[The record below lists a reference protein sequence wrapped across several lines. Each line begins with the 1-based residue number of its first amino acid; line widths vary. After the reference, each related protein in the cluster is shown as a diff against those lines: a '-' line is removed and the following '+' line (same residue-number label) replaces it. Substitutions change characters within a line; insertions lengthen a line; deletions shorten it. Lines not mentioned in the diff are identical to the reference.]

1 VNCAAKL
8 EALFKGYWANRVTVE
23 GMSLAHNPSR
33 GLNGAFLRGQ
43 SRYVD
48 VRCASDESGVL
59 VSWRDQTNPDY
70 RSDIKKYPIQVL
82 SVGDAARVAEAV
94 LKMVEHFLGSYPL
107 DSVLTQI
114 ATVTPQAA
122 QAAAAASR
130 PAPRA
135 RSMWDAPNDVWAK
148 LVRPLFGYD
157 LGAGFTMYA
166 LPTTSHRDFENTAKQ
181 IRGADSSMLLERLR
195 AGLDDNDEDLE
206 EVSLYVFVTSE
217 CPVDV
222 GVQFSHRRIDTWREV
237 AADYDWTEVG
247 KFIFREQWTG
257 SVYDESNLDQYLNME
272 HPCFDFDMMEGPVHE
287 MALEVAEIVALALAA
302 DPVLEDLCEARVH
315 ELRWKLSEGR

>member
-8 EALFKGYWANRVTVE
+8 EALFKGYWAHRVTVQ

-33 GLNGAFLRGQ
+33 GLNGAFLKGQ

-59 VSWRDQTNPDY
+59 VGWRDQTNPDY
-70 RSDIKKYPIQVL
+70 RSDITKYPIQVL
-82 SVGDAARVAEAV
+82 SVGDANRVAEAV
-94 LKMVEHFLGSYPL
+94 FKMIEHFLGSYPL
-107 DSVLTQI
+107 DSVITQI
-114 ATVTPQAA
+114 ATVTPQSP

-130 PAPRA
+130 PAPAA

-166 LPTTSHRDFENTAKQ
+166 LPTTSHRDFEHTAKQ
-181 IRGADSSMLLERLR
+181 IRGAEGSVLLERLR
-195 AGLDDNDEDLE
+195 VGLDENDEDLE
-206 EVSLYVFVTSE
+206 EVSLYVFVSSE

-222 GVQFSHRRIDTWREV
+222 VLEFSHRRIDTSRDV
-237 AADYDWTEVG
+237 AEDYDWNEVG

-257 SVYDESNLDQYLNME
+257 SAYDEINLDQYLYME
-272 HPCFDFDMMEGPVHE
+272 HPCLDFDMMEGPVHE
-287 MALEVAEIVALALAA
+287 MALEVAEIVATALAT
-302 DPVLEDLCEARVH
+302 DPVLEDLCEARIH
-315 ELRWKLSEGR
+315 ELRWKISGGR